1 MSVDVDTA
9 NLTPRWCVAH
19 TQPHAEAKATAHL
32 QRQGFEIYFPRYLR
46 RRRHARKIETVAAPL
61 FPRYVFIAVDAAAQ
75 RWRSICSTVG
85 VARLVCNGEKPTVVS
100 ADVLKA
106 LRSRE
111 DASGFIKLES
121 RPAFQPGDKVRV
133 LDGAFSSCLG
143 LFEGMAERERIAIL
157 LDLLGRKVR
166 VVLDTDLVTAA

>member
-9 NLTPRWCVAH
+9 MLAPRWCVAL
-19 TQPHAEAKATAHL
+19 TQPHAEAKATTHL
-32 QRQGFEIYFPRYLR
+32 QRQGFEIYFPRYLKP
-46 RRRHARKIETVAAPL
+46 RRHARRVDMVAAPL
-61 FPRYVFIAVDAAAQ
+61 FPRYIFIAVDTAAQ
-75 RWRSICSTVG
+75 RWRSICSTAG
-85 VARLVCNGEKPTVVS
+85 VARLVCNGEKPAVVPTG
-100 ADVLKA
+100 VLNA

-111 DASGFIKLES
+111 DTSGFIKLAS

-166 VVLDTDLVTAA
+166 VVLNTDLVTAA